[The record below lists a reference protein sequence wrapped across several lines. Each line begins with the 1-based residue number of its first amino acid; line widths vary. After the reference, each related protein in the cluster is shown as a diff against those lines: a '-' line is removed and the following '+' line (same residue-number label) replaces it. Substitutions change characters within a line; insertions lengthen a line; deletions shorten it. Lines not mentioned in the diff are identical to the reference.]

1 MNLEQIQEMWEKD
14 SKIDPD
20 NLHDESLKIPQLHS
34 KYYTLYNTI
43 TLLRERAREQYAK
56 VRLERYNYYTGKATA
71 EVYAEEPFPYKVRE
85 KDAIQ
90 RHLEADDKMNKIDMK
105 IKYYDVMLKFL
116 EEIIRAVS
124 NRTYQIKNAIEW
136 NKFQAGYESRLVRY
150 YRRIMKSFKQ
160 LQEILGGVPNDGY
173 FGHPRLKIENPF
185 SPPKEKT
192 KKTNGGKGLTNKL
205 GNRATEIEDMIKNMR

>member
-1 MNLEQIQEMWEKD
+1 MNLEQIQEMWERD

-43 TLLRERAREQYAK
+43 TLLREKAREQYSK

-116 EEIIRAVS
+116 EEIIRIVS

-136 NKFQAGYESRLVRY
+136 NKFQAG
-150 YRRIMKSFKQ
+150 F
-160 LQEILGGVPNDGY
+160 N
-173 FGHPRLKIENPF
+173 
-185 SPPKEKT
+185 
-192 KKTNGGKGLTNKL
+192 
-205 GNRATEIEDMIKNMR
+205 

>member
-56 VRLERYNYYTGKATA
+56 VRLERYNHYTGKAPA
-71 EVYAEEPFPYKVRE
+71 EAYVEEPFPYKVRE

-90 RHLEADDKMNKIDMK
+90 RHLEADDKMNKVDMK
-105 IKYYDVMLKFL
+105 IKYYDIMLKFL
-116 EEIIRAVS
+116 EEIIRNIS
-124 NRTYQIKNAIEW
+124 GRTYQIKNAIEW
-136 NKFQAGYESRLVRY
+136 NKFQAGY
-150 YRRIMKSFKQ
+150 
-160 LQEILGGVPNDGY
+160 N
-173 FGHPRLKIENPF
+173 
-185 SPPKEKT
+185 
-192 KKTNGGKGLTNKL
+192 
-205 GNRATEIEDMIKNMR
+205 

>member
-1 MNLEQIQEMWEKD
+1 MDLEKIQVMWEKD
-14 SKIDPD
+14 SHIDPD

-43 TLLRERAREQYAK
+43 TLLREKAREQYSK
-56 VRLERYNYYTGKATA
+56 VRLERYNYYTGKAPA
-71 EVYAEEPFPYKVRE
+71 EAYVEEPFPYKVRE

-90 RHLEADDKMNKIDMK
+90 RHLDADDKMNKIDMK

-136 NKFQAGYESRLVRY
+136 NKFQAG
-150 YRRIMKSFKQ
+150 
-160 LQEILGGVPNDGY
+160 
-173 FGHPRLKIENPF
+173 FG
-185 SPPKEKT
+185 
-192 KKTNGGKGLTNKL
+192 
-205 GNRATEIEDMIKNMR
+205 

>member
-43 TLLRERAREQYAK
+43 TLMREKARTQYSK
-56 VRLERYNYYTGKATA
+56 VRLERYNYYTGKAPA
-71 EVYAEEPFPYKVRE
+71 EAYIEEPFPYKVRE

-90 RHLEADDKMNKIDMK
+90 RHLEADDRMNKVDMK
-105 IKYYDVMLKFL
+105 IKYYDSMLKFL
-116 EEIIRAVS
+116 EAVIRAVS

-136 NKFQAGYESRLVRY
+136 NKFQAGY
-150 YRRIMKSFKQ
+150 
-160 LQEILGGVPNDGY
+160 N
-173 FGHPRLKIENPF
+173 
-185 SPPKEKT
+185 
-192 KKTNGGKGLTNKL
+192 
-205 GNRATEIEDMIKNMR
+205 

>member
-43 TLLRERAREQYAK
+43 TLLRERAREQYSK
-56 VRLERYNYYTGKATA
+56 VRLERYNYYTGKAPA
-71 EVYAEEPFPYKVRE
+71 EVYVEEPFPYKVRE

-90 RHLEADDKMNKIDMK
+90 RHLEADDKMNKVDMK
-105 IKYYDVMLKFL
+105 IKYYDIMLKFL

-136 NKFQAGYESRLVRY
+136 NKFQAGY
-150 YRRIMKSFKQ
+150 
-160 LQEILGGVPNDGY
+160 N
-173 FGHPRLKIENPF
+173 
-185 SPPKEKT
+185 
-192 KKTNGGKGLTNKL
+192 
-205 GNRATEIEDMIKNMR
+205 

>member
-1 MNLEQIQEMWEKD
+1 MNLEKIQEMWEKD
-14 SKIDPD
+14 SRIDPD

-43 TLLRERAREQYAK
+43 TLLREKARESYAK
-56 VRLERYNYYTGKATA
+56 IRLERYNYYTGKATA
-71 EVYAEEPFPYKVRE
+71 EVYVEEPFPYKVRE

-90 RHLEADDKMNKIDMK
+90 RHLDADDKMNKIDMK

-136 NKFQAGYESRLVRY
+136 NKFQAG
-150 YRRIMKSFKQ
+150 
-160 LQEILGGVPNDGY
+160 
-173 FGHPRLKIENPF
+173 FG
-185 SPPKEKT
+185 
-192 KKTNGGKGLTNKL
+192 
-205 GNRATEIEDMIKNMR
+205 

>member
-14 SKIDPD
+14 SHIDPD

-43 TLLRERAREQYAK
+43 TLLRERAREQYNK

-90 RHLEADDKMNKIDMK
+90 RHLEADDKMNKVDMK
-105 IKYYDVMLKFL
+105 IKYYDIMLKFL
-116 EEIIRAVS
+116 EEVIRAVS

-136 NKFQAGYESRLVRY
+136 NKFQAGY
-150 YRRIMKSFKQ
+150 
-160 LQEILGGVPNDGY
+160 N
-173 FGHPRLKIENPF
+173 
-185 SPPKEKT
+185 
-192 KKTNGGKGLTNKL
+192 
-205 GNRATEIEDMIKNMR
+205 